1 MSSQQNCLKQKNK
14 YSRYLLAREGEEE
27 ESNTVASKGF
37 VSRERKE
44 AGEAEE
50 RCSHRDASASGDG
63 ELRKISMRG
72 THFSI
77 ATAIVCT
84 KSGLIH

>member
-1 MSSQQNCLKQKNK
+1 MS
-14 YSRYLLAREGEEE
+14 
-27 ESNTVASKGF
+27 T
-37 VSRERKE
+37 ERKE

-50 RCSHRDASASGDG
+50 RCSHRHASASGDG

-77 ATAIVCT
+77 ATATVCT